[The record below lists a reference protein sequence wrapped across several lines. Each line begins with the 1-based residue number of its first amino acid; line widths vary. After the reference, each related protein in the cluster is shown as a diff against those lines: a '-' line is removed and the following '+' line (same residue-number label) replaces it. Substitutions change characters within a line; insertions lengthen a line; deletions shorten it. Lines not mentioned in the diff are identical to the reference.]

1 MLERHRTGLKSR
13 GIPDIPFHAGPLL
26 NSHGDNEDMSF
37 SARKLYFQLFF
48 NDVQHMPV
56 TYQTSVYERSQFS
69 DNAALYTRMRRDIT
83 ALLFENLDYFQSYAQ
98 VKTNYDD
105 GQSLVAHALLT
116 AFEYVL
122 AKGAVL

>member
-1 MLERHRTGLKSR
+1 
-13 GIPDIPFHAGPLL
+13 
-26 NSHGDNEDMSF
+26 MSF
-37 SARKLYFQLFF
+37 SAKKLYFQLFF

-69 DNAALYTRMRRDIT
+69 DNATLYTRMRRDIT

-116 AFEYVL
+116 GFEYVL